1 VWPAVVIAEAYDE
14 ATAIQRMLDDGAPT
28 PLLHVAH
35 RSPPRPLHLMDE
47 PSAQMRSAL
56 RKATRHQYRLYCVAC
71 ARSGAH
77 ASAPPRAQR
86 CPHCGGTMIPEL
98 AAD

>member
-1 VWPAVVIAEAYDE
+1 MIAEAYDE
-14 ATAIQRMLDDGAPT
+14 AIAIERMLDDGAPT
-28 PLLHVAH
+28 PLLHVAR
-35 RSPPRPLHLMDE
+35 RSPPRPLHLMAE
-47 PSAQMRSAL
+47 PSAQMRSTL
-56 RKATRHQYRLYCVAC
+56 RKATRHVYRLNCVAG
-71 ARSGAH
+71 ARSGTH